1 MKNSEYQAIVSNISE
16 QINNCESALA
26 QYYSCLQDFSKMS
39 IVNINET
46 ISSCRKAQG
55 DMDKM
60 VMSDLYHI
68 IGMANLNA
76 AQTSKIIKLTK
87 TLLQYRSDVKFFAN
101 QNTIAVPKRKDSK
114 YKTSSGV
121 ELVKLK
127 GV

>member
-26 QYYSCLQDFSKMS
+26 QYYSCSQDFSKMS

>member
-26 QYYSCLQDFSKMS
+26 QYYSCSQDFSKMS
-39 IVNINET
+39 IMNINET

>member
-26 QYYSCLQDFSKMS
+26 QYYSCSQDFSKMS

-76 AQTSKIIKLTK
+76 AQTSRIIKLTK

-101 QNTIAVPKRKDSK
+101 QNTVQVPKRKESV
-114 YKTSSGV
+114 YKLSSGLK
-121 ELVKLK
+121 LVNKK
-127 GV
+127 GD

>member
-26 QYYSCLQDFSKMS
+26 QYYSCSQDFSKMS

-55 DMDKM
+55 DMDQM

-101 QNTIAVPKRKDSK
+101 QNTIVVPKRKDSK

>member
-1 MKNSEYQAIVSNISE
+1 MKNSEYQAIVSNISD

-26 QYYSCLQDFSKMS
+26 QYYSCSQDFSKMS

>member
-26 QYYSCLQDFSKMS
+26 QYYSCSQDFSKMS
-39 IVNINET
+39 IVNINDT

>member
-1 MKNSEYQAIVSNISE
+1 
-16 QINNCESALA
+16 
-26 QYYSCLQDFSKMS
+26 
-39 IVNINET
+39 
-46 ISSCRKAQG
+46 
-55 DMDKM
+55 
-60 VMSDLYHI
+60 MSDLYHI

>member
-26 QYYSCLQDFSKMS
+26 QYYSCSQDFSKMS

-55 DMDKM
+55 DMDQM

>member
-16 QINNCESALA
+16 QINNCELALA
-26 QYYSCLQDFSKMS
+26 QYYSCSQDFSKMS

-114 YKTSSGV
+114 YKTLSGV

-127 GV
+127 GA

>member
-16 QINNCESALA
+16 QINNCESALE
-26 QYYSCLQDFSKMS
+26 QYYSCSQDFSKMS

-101 QNTIAVPKRKDSK
+101 QNTISVPKRKDSK

>member
-26 QYYSCLQDFSKMS
+26 QYYSCSQDFSKMS

-121 ELVKLK
+121 ELAKLK

>member
-26 QYYSCLQDFSKMS
+26 QYYSCSQDFSKMS

-55 DMDKM
+55 DIDKM

-76 AQTSKIIKLTK
+76 AQTSKMIKLTK
-87 TLLQYRSDVKFFAN
+87 TLLQYRSDVKFFAS
-101 QNTIAVPKRKDSK
+101 QNTIAVPQRKDSK
-114 YKTSSGV
+114 YKTFSGV

-127 GV
+127 GA

>member
-26 QYYSCLQDFSKMS
+26 QYYSCSQDFSKMS

-87 TLLQYRSDVKFFAN
+87 TLVQYKSDVKFFAN

>member
-26 QYYSCLQDFSKMS
+26 QYYSCSQDFSKMS

-55 DMDKM
+55 DMDKT

>member
-26 QYYSCLQDFSKMS
+26 QYYSCSQDFSKMS

-101 QNTIAVPKRKDSK
+101 QNTIVVPKRKDSK

>member
-26 QYYSCLQDFSKMS
+26 QYYSCSQDFSKMS

-46 ISSCRKAQG
+46 IYSCRKAQG

-101 QNTIAVPKRKDSK
+101 QNTIAVPKRNDSK

>member
-26 QYYSCLQDFSKMS
+26 QYYSCSQDFSKMS

-101 QNTIAVPKRKDSK
+101 QNTISVPKRKDSK